1 MTARTTAILIT
12 GMSGS
17 GKSTVL
23 AELTTRGFH
32 TVDTDYGDW
41 IDAGG
46 GERLWRA
53 DRIDALLR
61 EPREV
66 PLFVAGTVANQG
78 GFYPRFAEIVLLSA
92 PLPVLLDRIA
102 TRTNNPFGR
111 TESERRRIIADTE
124 VVEPLLRARA
134 TVEIDTRAPLTEVVD
149 RLARLATRE
158 GDRDNPGVSNR

>member
-1 MTARTTAILIT
+1 MTAILIT

-23 AELTTRGFH
+23 AELTTRGFQ

-41 IDAGG
+41 IDESG

-53 DRIDALLR
+53 DRIDALLA
-61 EPREV
+61 ESSDV

-78 GFYPRFAEIVLLSA
+78 RFYPRFTEIVLLSA
-92 PLPVLLDRIA
+92 PLPVLLDRVA
-102 TRTNNPFGR
+102 ARTNNPFGQHAA
-111 TESERRRIIADTE
+111 ERARIIADTE
-124 VVEPLLRARA
+124 AVEPLLRARA

-149 RLARLATRE
+149 RLARLTTLG
-158 GDRDNPGVSNR
+158 GDPDNLGVSKR

>member
-1 MTARTTAILIT
+1 MTAILIT

-23 AELTTRGFH
+23 AELTTRGFQ

-41 IDAGG
+41 IDESG
-46 GERLWRA
+46 GERLWRE

-61 EPREV
+61 ETREV

-78 GFYPRFAEIVLLSA
+78 RFAARFAEIVLLSA
-92 PLPVLLDRIA
+92 PLPVLLARIA
-102 TRTNNPFGR
+102 TRTGNPFGR
-111 TESERRRIIADTE
+111 HPAERARIVADTE
-124 VVEPLLRARA
+124 AIEPLLRARA
-134 TVEIDTRAPLTEVVD
+134 TIEIDTRAPLTEVVD

-158 GDRDNPGVSNR
+158 GDLDNPGVSER

>member
-1 MTARTTAILIT
+1 MTAILIT

-23 AELTTRGFH
+23 AELTTRGFQ

-41 IDAGG
+41 IDDSS

-53 DRIDALLR
+53 DRIDALLA
-61 EPREV
+61 ESTESSDV

-78 GFYPRFAEIVLLSA
+78 RFYPRFAEIVLLSA

-102 TRTNNPFGR
+102 TRTNNPFGQNAAQR
-111 TESERRRIIADTE
+111 ARIIADTE
-124 VVEPLLRARA
+124 AVEPLLRARA
-134 TVEIDTRAPLTEVVD
+134 TVEIDTLAPLTEVVD
-149 RLARLATRE
+149 RLARLTTRE
-158 GDRDNPGVSNR
+158 GDLDNPGVSKG

>member
-1 MTARTTAILIT
+1 MPAILIT

-23 AELTTRGFH
+23 AELTTRGFP

-41 IDAGG
+41 IDESG
-46 GERLWRA
+46 GERLWRE

-61 EPREV
+61 EAGDV

-78 GFYPRFAEIVLLSA
+78 RFYPRFAEIVLLSA
-92 PLPVLLDRIA
+92 PLPVLLARTA
-102 TRTNNPFGR
+102 TRTGNPFGR
-111 TESERRRIIADTE
+111 TVAERARIVADTE
-124 VVEPLLRARA
+124 AIEPLLRARA

-149 RLARLATRE
+149 RLARLTTWE
-158 GDRDNPGVSNR
+158 GDRDNPGVSER

>member
-1 MTARTTAILIT
+1 MTAILIT

-17 GKSTVL
+17 GKSTAL
-23 AELTTRGFH
+23 AALTTRGFR

-41 IDAGG
+41 IDESG

-61 EPREV
+61 EPSAV

-78 GFYPRFAEIVLLSA
+78 AFYPRFAEIVLFSA

-102 TRTNNPFGR
+102 TRTGNPFGR
-111 TESERRRIIADTE
+111 TEAQRARIIADTE
-124 VVEPLLRARA
+124 AIEPLLRAGA
-134 TVEIDTRAPLTEVVD
+134 TVEIDTCEPLNHTVE
-149 RLARLATRE
+149 RLIRLVA
-158 GDRDNPGVSNR
+158 G